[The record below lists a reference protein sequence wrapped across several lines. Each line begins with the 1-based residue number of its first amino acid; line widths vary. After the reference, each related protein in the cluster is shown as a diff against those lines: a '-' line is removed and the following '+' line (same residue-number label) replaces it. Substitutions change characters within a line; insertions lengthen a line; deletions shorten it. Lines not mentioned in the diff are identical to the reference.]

1 MFLTASKDLLPKP
14 PSIVYFEPWP
24 ADRLYHS
31 RCRYRKIIR
40 TAAVGRYEV
49 QSSSPFWISVQGSSC
64 NDLPKT
70 VLEPYRQARAQ
81 NIQVNGLLM
90 TKSLNHIN
98 KHQGGSHS
106 ENVCF
111 CVREEHP
118 SCLWT
123 RSIRDQCFHPQNSQA
138 LQRFWPP
145 IKFLRPNAFKWFT
158 ICRKI

>member
-1 MFLTASKDLLPKP
+1 MRSSRLHHFGSLVCCSCFCTEINSVFQTSLFFLQLLQ
-14 PSIVYFEPWP
+14 YTQQF
-24 ADRLYHS
+24 
-31 RCRYRKIIR
+31 
-40 TAAVGRYEV
+40 
-49 QSSSPFWISVQGSSC
+49 SVHGSSC

-70 VLEPYRQARAQ
+70 VLAPYRQARAQ
-81 NIQVNGLLM
+81 NIQGIGLLM

-106 ENVCF
+106 ENVVCF